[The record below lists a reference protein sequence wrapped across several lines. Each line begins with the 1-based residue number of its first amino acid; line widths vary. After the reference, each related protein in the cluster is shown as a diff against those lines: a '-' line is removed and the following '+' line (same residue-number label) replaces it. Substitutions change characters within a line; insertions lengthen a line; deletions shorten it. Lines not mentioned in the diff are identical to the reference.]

1 MRLKNISVFFLTLCV
16 SAHSSATVN
25 NAVYVGSRGI
35 GSPSANSPASTLFF
49 LVCGAGAIYVYY
61 KLFLSWFERKKSGE
75 EPERLY
81 GFTDWA
87 TMLAIFALLALF
99 ASGLVFVILSLFGG
113 RELVQQTWYI
123 IYPGFMGLLL
133 LLHRT

>member
-1 MRLKNISVFFLTLCV
+1 MRLKNINAFLLTCCLSVQ
-16 SAHSSATVN
+16 ASATVN

-35 GSPSANSPASTLFF
+35 GSPSANSPVSTLFF
-49 LVCGAGAIYVYY
+49 LVLGTGALYFYY
-61 KLFLSWFERKKSGE
+61 KSFLGWMKRKKNGE

-87 TMLAIFALLALF
+87 TMLAIFGLLALF
-99 ASGLVFVILSLFGG
+99 ASGLIFVILSLFGG
-113 RELVQQTWYI
+113 RELVQQTWYL
-123 IYPGFMGLLL
+123 IYPGFLGLLL

>member
-1 MRLKNISVFFLTLCV
+1 MRLKNISAFFFTFCV
-16 SAHSSATVN
+16 SAQASATVN
-25 NAVYVGSRGI
+25 NAVYMGSRGI

-49 LVCGAGAIYVYY
+49 LVCGAGALYVYY
-61 KLFLSWFERKKSGE
+61 KLFLSWFKRKKSGE

-87 TMLAIFALLALF
+87 TMLAIFGLLALF

-113 RELVQQTWYI
+113 RELVQQTWYF
-123 IYPGFMGLLL
+123 IYPGFLGLLL
-133 LLHRT
+133 LLHRS

>member
-16 SAHSSATVN
+16 SAHSSATIN
-25 NAVYVGSRGI
+25 NVVYVGSRGI

-49 LVCGAGAIYVYY
+49 LVCGAGALYVYY
-61 KLFLSWFERKKSGE
+61 KLFLSWFKRKKSGE